1 MRKALALAL
10 GLLSVFGYD
19 FRVFAVDDDGKT
31 VKSGTSEYFDNQK
44 DAEKS
49 LAGTGF
55 FSSLKPFAFGARQTV
70 PADIKTKF
78 DIPNLGPGDPHKS
91 YQVILQPGHF
101 GRTSGRTGGAGAN
114 VTEQELVAFIIAKTA
129 AYLIANNIDVL
140 TISADEINKTGLH
153 ADIFLAVHA
162 DTAKKP
168 CTTGPSLGYAKGS
181 SLLGMH
187 SIGFALATSMGQT
200 YADFKKDNFTVGEHE
215 YYAFKFITTKG
226 YGGLLELG
234 ELTCPAV
241 ENALI
246 SNAELIAHNLGVALK
261 ASVEI
266 VEASEPSK
274 GG

>member
-10 GLLSVFGYD
+10 GLLSFLAMIFEFLRLMTMGRRSN
-19 FRVFAVDDDGKT
+19 RVPANSTIIKKMRKKVWLRQ
-31 VKSGTSEYFDNQK
+31 V
-44 DAEKS
+44 
-49 LAGTGF
+49 

-70 PADIKTKF
+70 PADIKAKF
-78 DIPNLGPGDPHKS
+78 DIPNLGPGDPHKN

-114 VTEQELVAFIIAKTA
+114 VTEQELVAFIVAKTA
-129 AYLIANNIDVL
+129 AYLITNHIDVL
-140 TISADEINKTGLH
+140 TIPADNFDKTGLH
-153 ADIFLAVHA
+153 GDIFLAVHA

-168 CTTGPSLGYAKGS
+168 CATGPSLGYAKGS

-226 YGGLLELG
+226 YGGLLAG
-234 ELTCPAV
+234 C
-241 ENALI
+241 
-246 SNAELIAHNLGVALK
+246 
-261 ASVEI
+261 
-266 VEASEPSK
+266 
-274 GG
+274 